1 MSSRYPV
8 VTVLVAS
15 LLLAA
20 GAVFAGNSKS
30 PNFLI
35 VYMDDLGWAD
45 TSVPMMDSEP
55 ESRSDFYQTPNLEK
69 LAERGMRFSNGY
81 APAPTCTPSRKSIQ
95 FGKTPGRLQY
105 TFVHDVLALKRDLKW
120 QDEVSL
126 ADVLKASGK
135 NYITAHFGKGMGSE
149 RMETI
154 GYDVH
159 DEFDGNAANGNFH
172 GERVDLKSRKPL
184 PADDPK
190 RIYSLERRSLKFL
203 DEHAGKRPFFLMISQ
218 YAVHVP
224 HHASEHVIDKY
235 RKLPRGKYC
244 KDEDYL
250 PTDQVSASRKNS
262 HWRLQYAAMIDEVD
276 AGLGKMMDLL
286 EERGELENTYII
298 YTSDNGGG
306 MKPNGPLSWGKA
318 QLFEG
323 GLRVP
328 WVVAGP
334 GVKQGVQC
342 DVPVVQ
348 WDLLSTLHDL
358 SGSKAALPED
368 LDGASL
374 RDVFEKGNAGRVE
387 RPGEGLVFHYPCYFA
402 PPLTLIRIG
411 DYKYMKHLLT
421 GETKL
426 FNLADDISEK
436 NNLAAAMP
444 EKAAYMDKVLTDYLE
459 EIDAEDVQD
468 VYQARFEELDRF
480 EAGAKSNYE
489 KNSARLKQ
497 AGDAEGIAAL
507 RAELE
512 ADLERFAKNREE
524 VRRNMHASHW
534 AGGVPNRK

>member
-334 GVKQGVQC
+334 GVKKGVQC

-368 LDGASL
+368 LDGGSL
-374 RDVFEKGNAGRVE
+374 RAVFEKGNAGRVD

-426 FNLADDISEK
+426 FNLAEDISEK

-444 EKAAYMDKVLTDYLE
+444 EKAAHMDKVLADYLK

-507 RAELE
+507 RDELE